1 MKDSEFQRFGDVVNG
16 VMDVYGRERSP
27 VAVALWWKVLQRFT
41 LAEVESALAQHMH
54 TSRFAPTPADITAL
68 LADRDGRPGPDE
80 AWAMIPRS
88 ETESVI
94 WTEEMARA
102 YGIAAPLLTAGDAI
116 AARKAFIDAYSADVA
131 RARLAGTPVKVNPSW
146 GTNEASRAA
155 AVRQAIDRK
164 LLTPAKAQPFLAALP
179 NYAEEVAATIQPLLA
194 GTMRQLP
201 AETP

>member
-27 VAVALWWKVLQRFT
+27 TAVALWWKVLQRYT
-41 LAEVESALAQHMH
+41 LAEVESALAQHMRV
-54 TSRFAPTPADITAL
+54 SRFAPTPADVTAL
-68 LADRDGRPGPDE
+68 ISDRDGRPGADE

-88 ETESVI
+88 EAESVI
-94 WTEEMARA
+94 WTEEMAHA
-102 YGIAAPLLTAGDAI
+102 YGVAGPLLQHGDPI
-116 AARKAFIDAYSADVA
+116 AARKAFLEAYEGAVTK
-131 RARLAGTPVKVNPSW
+131 ARLSGIAVKITPSW
-146 GTNEASRAA
+146 GADEASRAS
-155 AVRQAIDRK
+155 AVRQAVDRG
-164 LLTPAKAQPFLAALP
+164 LLTPAKAQSFLAALP